1 MKKRASIENEKNEEE
16 NEYRKWGKWSKMMR
30 YNEKERLMRHLTS

>member
-30 YNEKERLMRHLTS
+30 YNDKERLMRHLTS